1 MLNKYYKKNKHHLDI
16 TQSKPTRLTITIK
29 KLHNAD
35 KAKITLTIT
44 QQSPFLNKEN
54 SLSLE
59 WYIFRLSRQWQGEA
73 TVTQLTNKYGTV
85 KLYYAGQIH
94 TNHLEKASTTNAIW
108 IVVDNGESSSKSCTK
123 WKTL

>member
-73 TVTQLTNKYGTV
+73 AVTQLTNKYGTV

-94 TNHLEKASTTNAIW
+94 TNHLEKSSTLQS
-108 IVVDNGESSSKSCTK
+108 G
-123 WKTL
+123 